1 MYSKEFIDNIK
12 VQYEIEN
19 VEEDELKYI
28 CNKLSHLV
36 CGYRFRPSMS
46 IVNLGLINC
55 LKNNVG
61 WFLTIDGINISIS
74 ILKYDDFR
82 QEDFKE
88 LRNISLLRLLDGK
101 HMPCIS
107 GSKGYFAYLVPY
119 KANPGILGVADP
131 VFGDIIKVNPIIS
144 DLLVHHR
151 VINITKINSIP
162 SNIKKQIW
170 YTENVKPF
178 VIDIPDEVPNK
189 PIYNDE
195 EDVLTLETD

>member
-88 LRNISLLRLLDGK
+88 LRNISLLRLLDGG
-101 HMPCIS
+101 HMPCVT
-107 GSKGYFAYLVPY
+107 GSKGYFAYLCPY

-162 SNIKKQIW
+162 NNIKKRIW
-170 YTENVKPF
+170 YIENVKPF
-178 VIDIPDEVPNK
+178 VIDIPDKIFNIPL
-189 PIYNDE
+189 YNDE
-195 EDVLTLETD
+195 DDVLTLETD